1 MIEEIKKIGKGNRYY
16 LILDDGRK
24 FTLEAEIL
32 AKHKLKS
39 GEELEENKL
48 KEILLANGDLS
59 AFDRG
64 LTYLEKNIKTE
75 KGIREYLKGKGFLDE
90 SIDKAVEKL
99 NEYGYIND
107 ESFAD
112 SYIRT
117 YSNKK
122 GKKLLKYELMAKGV
136 SCEIIEKK
144 LEEIDENEQA
154 EACKKLFEKY
164 IKNKTF
170 DLKLK
175 QKAFSYLFSKGFSN
189 EVVSRVMKNYEIEDN
204 IND

>member
-1 MIEEIKKIGKGNRYY
+1 MIEEIKKIGKGDRYY
-16 LILDDGRK
+16 FILDDGRK
-24 FTLEAEIL
+24 FALEAEIL
-32 AKHKLKS
+32 AKYKLKS

-59 AFDRG
+59 AFDRA

-107 ESFAD
+107 ENFVYC
-112 SYIRT
+112 YIRT

-122 GKKLLKYELMAKGV
+122 GKKLLKFELLAKGV
-136 SCEIIEKK
+136 SQEIIEEK
-144 LEEIDENEQA
+144 LQNIDEKEQI
-154 EACKKLFEKY
+154 EACKNLFEKY
-164 IKNKTF
+164 VRNKNI

-175 QKAFSYLFSKGFSN
+175 QKVYAYLFSKGFSSDVITTVIN
-189 EVVSRVMKNYEIEDN
+189 NAKIEQ
-204 IND
+204 I

>member
-1 MIEEIKKIGKGNRYY
+1 MIEEIKKIGKGDRYY

-24 FTLEAEIL
+24 FALEAEIL
-32 AKHKLKS
+32 AKYKLKS

-59 AFDRG
+59 AFDRA

-107 ESFAD
+107 ENFVD
-112 SYIRT
+112 CYIRT

-122 GKKLLKYELMAKGV
+122 GKKLLKFELLAKGV
-136 SCEIIEKK
+136 SQEIIEEK
-144 LEEIDENEQA
+144 LQNIDEKEQI
-154 EACKKLFEKY
+154 EACKNLFEKY
-164 IKNKTF
+164 VRNKNI

-175 QKAFSYLFSKGFSN
+175 QKVYAYLFSKGFSSDVITTVIN
-189 EVVSRVMKNYEIEDN
+189 NAKIEQ
-204 IND
+204 I